1 LDIIAIYMKIQ
12 ADSGGAIYGK
22 LNSLPQH
29 QKRSHLIKYLKQF
42 DFLGLKKG
50 AGQNARRES
59 NGIKYY

>member
-1 LDIIAIYMKIQ
+1 MKIQ

-29 QKRSHLIKYLKQF
+29 QKRSHLIKCLKKIV
-42 DFLGLKKG
+42 FLGLKKG
-50 AGQNARRES
+50 AEQNARREY